1 MGQPK
6 IWNDSGFVSG
16 YDANLADGDLKV
28 VGTSTPYTL
37 QVRQGGAWVN
47 FFSQSVFKVNPTYR
61 VLSADVESDATANV
75 LVPLPEFA
83 IAMLEVN
90 PLIVHFRACILYSAE
105 AKTTGSRWTVDG
117 PTGTSYA
124 YRSVYALSTT
134 TETVNY
140 CDEEKQPTGCN
151 ASSFSFG
158 SNLAIIEGFAMT
170 PSVAGD
176 LRFLFASGVNN
187 SAITAL
193 AGSVLLYESYRA
205 NEFE

>member
-37 QVRQGGAWVN
+37 QVRQGGAWVD
-47 FFSQSVFKVNPTYR
+47 FFSQSVFKVDPTYR
-61 VLSADVESDATANV
+61 VLSANVASSATANV

-90 PLIVHFRACILYSAE
+90 PLIVHFRACILYAAE

-124 YRSVYALSTT
+124 YRSVYALSAT
-134 TETVNY
+134 TETVNH
-140 CDEEKQPTGCN
+140 CDEENQPTGCN
-151 ASSFSFG
+151 ASSFSTG
-158 SNLAIIEGFAMT
+158 SNLAILEGFAMT